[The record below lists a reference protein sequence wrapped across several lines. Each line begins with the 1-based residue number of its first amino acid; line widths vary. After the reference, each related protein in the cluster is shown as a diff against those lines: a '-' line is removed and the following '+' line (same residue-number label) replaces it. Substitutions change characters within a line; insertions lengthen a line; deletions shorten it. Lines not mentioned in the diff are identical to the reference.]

1 MIRFN
6 VPMDKKMKKSMNKG
20 YPMGDL
26 VVKSNDLI
34 NASYNLGVV
43 EQRLLLLCIIAAR
56 KKKAELSPSDVFY
69 IHASEYIQQFNVDR
83 SVAYRALAEGIKG
96 IYDSEIK
103 LTSPNSKKGI
113 NIRWCWKAEYDEDNA
128 TVGIAFTEDVIPLI
142 SALEQRFTS
151 YDIDQI
157 AKLTSKYAIRLYE
170 LIISWRLTN
179 KTPIYELDDFRN
191 KLGLG
196 VTEYKTMSNFNTNV
210 LNIAIQQI
218 NKFTDIKV
226 KVNKHKKGVKISGF
240 SFEITQRKTKQQSNL
255 SQDNTDKFYKL
266 TDSQIN
272 MFGNQLSRLPEL
284 SNLAV
289 EGESYEALAA
299 KIKEMLREPEQQ
311 RQFLPNLRN
320 LGFKP

>member
-1 MIRFN
+1 
-6 VPMDKKMKKSMNKG
+6 MKKIINKG
-20 YPMGDL
+20 NHMGEL

-56 KKKAELSPSDVFY
+56 RKEKILSPSDIFY

-83 SVAYRALAEGIKG
+83 SVAYRALADGIKG

-103 LTSPNSKKGI
+103 LASNDSKRRI

-157 AKLTSKYAIRLYE
+157 AKLKSKYAIRLYE
-170 LIISWRLTN
+170 IVIAWRSTN
-179 KTPIYELDDFRN
+179 KTPVYELNDFRN
-191 KLGLG
+191 KLGLD
-196 VTEYKTMSNFNTNV
+196 VTEYKTMSNFNINV
-210 LNIAIQQI
+210 LNIAMQQI
-218 NKFTDIKV
+218 NKFTDIKI
-226 KVNKHKKGVKISGF
+226 KVNKHKKGVKIVGF
-240 SFEITQRKTKQQSNL
+240 SFEITQRKLKHQNSFEPSTA
-255 SQDNTDKFYKL
+255 DIFYKL
-266 TDSQIN
+266 TDPQIN
-272 MFGNQLSRLPEL
+272 MFGNQLSRLDEL
-284 SNLAV
+284 SYLAV
-289 EGESYEALAA
+289 GNESYEALAS
-299 KIKEMLREPEQQ
+299 KIKEMLRDSAQQ
-311 RQFLPNLRN
+311 KQFQSHLKN

>member
-1 MIRFN
+1 
-6 VPMDKKMKKSMNKG
+6 
-20 YPMGDL
+20 MGEL

-56 KKKAELSPSDVFY
+56 RKEQELCPSDIFY

-83 SVAYRALAEGIKG
+83 SVAYRALADGIKG
-96 IYDSEIK
+96 IYDSEIR
-103 LTSPNSKKGI
+103 LTSHNSKRRV

-128 TVGIAFTEDVIPLI
+128 TVGIAFTDDVIPLI

-157 AKLTSKYAIRLYE
+157 ATLTSKYAIRLYE
-170 LIISWRLTN
+170 IIIAWRSTK
-179 KTPIYELDDFRN
+179 KTPIYELEDFRN
-191 KLGLG
+191 KLGLD

-226 KVNKHKKGVKISGF
+226 KVNKHKKGVRITGF
-240 SFEITQRKTKQQSNL
+240 SFEIIQKKFSKNLDQIDSNHYYKM
-255 SQDNTDKFYKL
+255 TDA
-266 TDSQIN
+266 QIN
-272 MFGNQLSRLPEL
+272 MYGNQLCQLPEF
-284 SNLAV
+284 SQLAF
-289 EGESYEALAA
+289 GNESYEVLAS
-299 KIKEMLREPEQQ
+299 KIKEMLRDPTQQ
-311 RQFLPNLRN
+311 KQFIPHLKN
-320 LGFKP
+320 LGFKG

>member
-1 MIRFN
+1 
-6 VPMDKKMKKSMNKG
+6 MKKIINKG
-20 YPMGDL
+20 NHMGEL

-56 KKKAELSPSDVFY
+56 RKEKILSPSDIFY

-83 SVAYRALAEGIKG
+83 SVAYRALADGIKG

-103 LTSPNSKKGI
+103 LVSNDSKRRV

-170 LIISWRLTN
+170 LVIAWRSIN
-179 KTPIYELDDFRN
+179 KTPVFELEDFRN

-196 VTEYKTMSNFNTNV
+196 VSEYKTMSNFNSNV

-218 NKFTDIKV
+218 NKFTDIKI
-226 KVNKHKKGVKISGF
+226 KVHKHKKGVRIVGF
-240 SFEITQRKTKQQSNL
+240 SFELTQRKMKNQNSTK
-255 SQDNTDKFYKL
+255 DTFYRL

-272 MFGNQLSRLPEL
+272 MFGNQLSRLHEVAH
-284 SNLAV
+284 LAV
-289 EGESYEALAA
+289 EGESYEILAA
-299 KIKEMLREPEQQ
+299 KIKEMLRDPIQQ
-311 RQFLPNLRN
+311 KQFLPHLQN
-320 LGFKP
+320 LGFKA

>member
-1 MIRFN
+1 MKNSI
-6 VPMDKKMKKSMNKG
+6 DKGNH
-20 YPMGDL
+20 MGEL

-56 KKKAELSPSDVFY
+56 KKDRVLSPSDIFY
-69 IHASEYIQQFNVDR
+69 IHASEYIEQFDVDR

-103 LTSPNSKKGI
+103 LTSKNSRKKI
-113 NIRWCWKAEYDEDNA
+113 NIRWCWKAEYDEDHA
-128 TVGIAFTEDVIPLI
+128 TVGVAFTDDVIPLI

-170 LIISWRLTN
+170 LVIAWRSIN
-179 KTPIYELDDFRN
+179 KTPVFELEDFRN
-191 KLGLG
+191 KLGLS
-196 VTEYKTMSNFNTNV
+196 VSEYKTMSNFNSNV

-218 NKFTDIKV
+218 NKFTDIKI
-226 KVNKHKKGVKISGF
+226 KVHKHKKGVRIVGF
-240 SFEITQRKTKQQSNL
+240 SFELTQRKMKNQNSTK
-255 SQDNTDKFYKL
+255 DTFYRL

-272 MFGNQLSRLPEL
+272 MFGNQLSRLHEVAH
-284 SNLAV
+284 LAV
-289 EGESYEALAA
+289 EGESYEILAA
-299 KIKEMLREPEQQ
+299 KIKEMLRDPIQQ
-311 RQFLPNLRN
+311 KQFLPHLQN
-320 LGFKP
+320 LGFKA

>member
-1 MIRFN
+1 
-6 VPMDKKMKKSMNKG
+6 MDTKMKNSIDKG
-20 YPMGDL
+20 NHMGEL

-56 KKKAELSPSDVFY
+56 KKDRVLSPSDIFY
-69 IHASEYIQQFNVDR
+69 IHTSEYIEQFDVDR

-103 LTSPNSKKGI
+103 LTSKNSRKKI
-113 NIRWCWKAEYDEDNA
+113 NIRWCWKAEYDEDHA
-128 TVGIAFTEDVIPLI
+128 TVGVAFTDDVIPLI

-170 LIISWRLTN
+170 LVIAWRSIN
-179 KTPIYELDDFRN
+179 KTPVFELEDFRN

-196 VTEYKTMSNFNTNV
+196 VSEYKTMSNFNSNV

-218 NKFTDIKV
+218 NKFTDIKI
-226 KVNKHKKGVKISGF
+226 KVHKHKKGVRIVGF
-240 SFEITQRKTKQQSNL
+240 SFELTQRKMKNQNSTK
-255 SQDNTDKFYKL
+255 DTFYRL

-272 MFGNQLSRLPEL
+272 MFGNQLSRLHEVAH
-284 SNLAV
+284 LAV
-289 EGESYEALAA
+289 EGESYEILAA
-299 KIKEMLREPEQQ
+299 KIKEMLRDPIQQ
-311 RQFLPNLRN
+311 KQFLPHLQN
-320 LGFKP
+320 LGFKA